1 MLKSQSLYVC
11 NPSFEIRFQK
21 LRGDYMGLE
30 GYVDLPD
37 GRDVDVVKR
46 MRRAIALSPNK
57 PTCQLLAGHIGS
69 GKTTELLRLKTELEQ
84 RGFQVLY
91 CAIDDYLQTT
101 AIGLTELWLVILSL
115 LVQQLEKQGESLSL
129 AYLPNA
135 IREIE
140 LWLRVAA
147 PIGIA
152 TYSPRIQ
159 KIIQALQ
166 ERPSNNNQLQKSLE
180 SRLKNSLLAAG
191 EEVTA
196 IAVDRFKQ
204 MGKKGLVIIVDN
216 LDRLNLPQI
225 EVLFGEGGKYLRQF
239 QCHVIYTLPL
249 LAITHT
255 DEEWQERFQH
265 NFKGNAPIFLP
276 NIYLRDRQGIVNS
289 QSLHL
294 LRQVILKRIFPNPP
308 QDISQDTSEDIS
320 EEKSLEQVTDICDR
334 SETLDHLC
342 LASHGHLPYLLSL
355 FYSCLQLQ
363 DLPIQMETLQEVLQI
378 DRATRQSTISDRD
391 QSSLE
396 QAVNNPYLLTPDA
409 IALCRRL
416 LLFVNHDSDGYWF
429 TSPFLIL

>member
-1 MLKSQSLYVC
+1 MPNRESLHPC
-11 NPSFEIRFQK
+11 NPNFVIPFDQMQ
-21 LRGDYMGLE
+21 DY
-30 GYVDLPD
+30 YVDLAN
-37 GRDVDVVKR
+37 GRGEDVVKR
-46 MRRAIALSPNK
+46 MRRAIVVSPNK

-69 GKTTELLRLKTELEQ
+69 GKTTELLRLKMELDQ
-84 RGFQVLY
+84 RGFQVFY
-91 CAIDDYLQTT
+91 CAIDDHLQTT

-115 LVQQLEKQGESLSL
+115 IIQQLEKQGESLSL

-166 ERPSNNNQLQKSLE
+166 ESPSNYYQLQKSRD
-180 SRLKNSLLAAG
+180 SRLKSSLLAAG

-204 MGKKGLVIIVDN
+204 LGKKGLVIIIDN
-216 LDRLNLPQI
+216 LDRLNLHET

-249 LAITHT
+249 LAIAHT

-265 NFKGNAPIFLP
+265 NFKGNLPIFLP

-308 QDISQDTSEDIS
+308 QDISEDIS

-355 FYSCLQLQ
+355 LHSCLQLQ
-363 DLPIQMETLQEVLQI
+363 DLPIQMETLQQVLQI
-378 DRATRQSTISDRD
+378 DLVTRQSTISDRD
-391 QSSLE
+391 QLSLE

-429 TSPFLIL
+429 TSPFVET

>member
-1 MLKSQSLYVC
+1 MPNPKSLHAC
-11 NPSFEIRFQK
+11 NPSFEICFQK
-21 LRGDYMGLE
+21 MEEDYWDC
-30 GYVDLPD
+30 YVDLTD
-37 GRDVDVVKR
+37 GRGEDVVKR

-57 PTCQLLAGHIGS
+57 PTCQLLAGHVGS

-115 LVQQLEKQGESLSL
+115 LVQQLETQGESLSL

-152 TYSPRIQ
+152 TYCPRIQ
-159 KIIQALQ
+159 KIIQTLQ
-166 ERPSNNNQLQKSLE
+166 ERPSNHNQLQKSLD

-196 IAVDRFKQ
+196 IAVERFKQ

-216 LDRLNLPQI
+216 LDRLNLPQT

-249 LAITHT
+249 LAIAHT

-265 NFKGNAPIFLP
+265 NFKGNVPIFLP

-294 LRQVILKRIFPNPP
+294 LRQVILKRIFPNSP
-308 QDISQDTSEDIS
+308 QDISQ
-320 EEKSLEQVTDICDR
+320 EKILEQVTNICDR
-334 SETLDHLC
+334 PETLDHLC
-342 LASHGHLPYLLSL
+342 LASHGNLPYLLSL
-355 FYSCLQLQ
+355 LYSCLQLQ
-363 DLPIQMETLQEVLQI
+363 DPPIQMETVQQVLQI
-378 DRATRQSTISDRD
+378 DRAMRISAISDRD

-429 TSPFLIL
+429 TSPFVET

>member
-1 MLKSQSLYVC
+1 MPNRESLHPC
-11 NPSFEIRFQK
+11 NPNFVIPFDKMQ
-21 LRGDYMGLE
+21 DY
-30 GYVDLPD
+30 YVDLAN
-37 GRDVDVVKR
+37 GRGEDVVKR
-46 MRRAIALSPNK
+46 MRRAIVVSPNK

-69 GKTTELLRLKTELEQ
+69 GKTTELLRLKMELEQ

-101 AIGLTELWLVILSL
+101 TMGLTELWLVILNL

-152 TYSPRIQ
+152 TYCPRIQ

-166 ERPSNNNQLQKSLE
+166 ERPANHNQLQTTLE

-204 MGKKGLVIIVDN
+204 RGMKGLVIIVDN
-216 LDRLNLPQI
+216 LDRLNPTQT

-239 QCHVIYTLPL
+239 QCHLIYTLPL
-249 LAITHT
+249 LAIAHT
-255 DEEWQERFQH
+255 DEQWQERFQH
-265 NFKGNAPIFLP
+265 NFKGNLPIFLP
-276 NIYLRDRQGIVNS
+276 NMYLRDRQGIVNS

-308 QDISQDTSEDIS
+308 QDIS
-320 EEKSLEQVTDICDR
+320 EEKSLEQVSDR
-334 SETLDHLC
+334 PETLDHLC

-355 FYSCLQLQ
+355 LYSCLQFQ
-363 DLPIQMETLQEVLQI
+363 DLPIQMETLQQVLQM

-416 LLFVNHDSDGYWF
+416 LLFINHDSQGYWF
-429 TSPFLIL
+429 SSPFVET

>member
-1 MLKSQSLYVC
+1 MPNRESLHPC
-11 NPSFEIRFQK
+11 NPNFVIPFDKMQ
-21 LRGDYMGLE
+21 DY
-30 GYVDLPD
+30 YVDLAN
-37 GRDVDVVKR
+37 GRGEDVVKR
-46 MRRAIALSPNK
+46 MRRAIVVSPNK

-69 GKTTELLRLKTELEQ
+69 GKTTELLRLKMELEQ

-101 AIGLTELWLVILSL
+101 TMGLTELWLVILNL

-152 TYSPRIQ
+152 TYCPRIQ
-159 KIIQALQ
+159 KIIQAIQ
-166 ERPSNNNQLQKSLE
+166 ESPANYNQLQTTLE

-204 MGKKGLVIIVDN
+204 RGMKGLVIIVDN
-216 LDRLNLPQI
+216 LDRLNPTQT

-239 QCHVIYTLPL
+239 QCHLIYTLPL
-249 LAITHT
+249 LAIAHT
-255 DEEWQERFQH
+255 DEQWQERFQH
-265 NFKGNAPIFLP
+265 NFKGNLPIFLP
-276 NIYLRDRQGIVNS
+276 NMYLRDRQGIVNS

-308 QDISQDTSEDIS
+308 QDIS
-320 EEKSLEQVTDICDR
+320 EEKSLEQVSDR
-334 SETLDHLC
+334 PETLDHLC

-355 FYSCLQLQ
+355 LYSCLQFQ
-363 DLPIQMETLQEVLQI
+363 DLPIQMETLQQVLQM

-416 LLFVNHDSDGYWF
+416 LLFINHDSQGYWF
-429 TSPFLIL
+429 SSPFVET

>member
-1 MLKSQSLYVC
+1 
-11 NPSFEIRFQK
+11 
-21 LRGDYMGLE
+21 MGLD
-30 GYVDLPD
+30 GYVDLTD
-37 GRDVDVVKR
+37 GRGDDVVKR
-46 MRRAIALSPNK
+46 MRRAIVLSPNK

-69 GKTTELLRLKTELEQ
+69 GKTTELLRLKMELEQ
-84 RGFQVLY
+84 RGFQVFY
-91 CAIDDYLQTT
+91 CAVDDYLQTT

-115 LVQQLEKQGESLSL
+115 VIQQLEKQGESLSL

-166 ERPSNNNQLQKSLE
+166 ESPSNYNQLQKSRD
-180 SRLKNSLLAAG
+180 SRLKSSLLAAG

-216 LDRLNLPQI
+216 LDRLNLPQT

-249 LAITHT
+249 LAIAHT

-289 QSLHL
+289 QSLYL

-308 QDISQDTSEDIS
+308 QDISEDIS
-320 EEKSLEQVTDICDR
+320 EETSLEQVTDICDR

-355 FYSCLQLQ
+355 FYSCLQVQ

-378 DRATRQSTISDRD
+378 DRATRQFTISDHDR
-391 QSSLE
+391 SSLE
-396 QAVNNPYLLTPDA
+396 QAVKNPYLLTADA

-416 LLFVNHDSDGYWF
+416 LLFINHDSDGYWF
-429 TSPFLIL
+429 SSPFAEST

>member
-1 MLKSQSLYVC
+1 MDLDCYV
-11 NPSFEIRFQK
+11 N
-21 LRGDYMGLE
+21 LT
-30 GYVDLPD
+30 D
-37 GRDVDVVKR
+37 GRSEDVVKR
-46 MRRAIALSPNK
+46 MRRAIILSPNK
-57 PTCQLLAGHIGS
+57 PTCQLLTGHIGS
-69 GKTTELLRLKTELEQ
+69 GKTTELLRLKMELEQ
-84 RGFQVLY
+84 RGFQVFY
-91 CAIDDYLQTT
+91 CAVDDYLQTT

-115 LVQQLEKQGESLSL
+115 VIQQLEKQGESLSL

-166 ERPSNNNQLQKSLE
+166 ESPSNYHQLQKSRD
-180 SRLKNSLLAAG
+180 SRLKSSLLAAG

-204 MGKKGLVIIVDN
+204 LGKKGLVIIMDN
-216 LDRLNLPQI
+216 LDRLNLHQT

-249 LAITHT
+249 LAIAHT
-255 DEEWQERFQH
+255 EAEWQERFQH
-265 NFKGNAPIFLP
+265 HFKGNAPIFLP
-276 NIYLRDRQGIVNS
+276 NIYLRDRKGSINS
-289 QSLHL
+289 QSLRL
-294 LRQVILKRIFPNPP
+294 LRQVILKRIFPNSP
-308 QDISQDTSEDIS
+308 QDISQEISQDIS
-320 EEKSLEQVTDICDR
+320 EEKSLKQVTNICDR

-363 DLPIQMETLQEVLQI
+363 DLPIQMETLQQVLQI
-378 DRATRQSTISDRD
+378 DRATRKSTISDRD

-416 LLFVNHDSDGYWF
+416 LLFVNHDSEGYWF
-429 TSPFLIL
+429 TSPFVESTQFLKTRG

>member
-1 MLKSQSLYVC
+1 MLNRESFYPC
-11 NPSFEIRFQK
+11 NPNFVIPFDKMQ
-21 LRGDYMGLE
+21 DY
-30 GYVDLPD
+30 YVDLAD
-37 GRDVDVVKR
+37 GRGEDVVKR
-46 MRRAIALSPNK
+46 MRRAIAVSPNK

-91 CAIDDYLQTT
+91 CVIDDYLQTT
-101 AIGLTELWLVILSL
+101 TIGLTELWLVILSL

-135 IREIE
+135 IREVE

-159 KIIQALQ
+159 KIIEALQ
-166 ERPSNNNQLQKSLE
+166 VRPANHNQLQKSLE
-180 SRLKNSLLAAG
+180 SRLRNSLLAAG

-216 LDRLNLPQI
+216 LDRLDLPQTEI
-225 EVLFGEGGKYLRQF
+225 LFGESGKYLRQF
-239 QCHVIYTLPL
+239 QCHLIYTVPL
-249 LAITHT
+249 LAIAHT
-255 DEEWQERFQH
+255 DQQWQERFQH
-265 NFKGNAPIFLP
+265 NFKGNLPIFLP
-276 NIYLRDRQGIVNS
+276 NLYLRDRENTVNFKN
-289 QSLHL
+289 LHL
-294 LRQVILKRIFPNPP
+294 LRQVVLKRMLPNFSP
-308 QDISQDTSEDIS
+308 
-320 EEKSLEQVTDICDR
+320 DICDR
-334 SETLDHLC
+334 PETLDHLC

-355 FYSCLQLQ
+355 LYSCLRLQ
-363 DLPIQMETLQEVLQI
+363 ELPIEMETVQQVLQI
-378 DRATRQSTISDRD
+378 DHATRLSTISDRD
-391 QSSLE
+391 QLALK

-416 LLFVNHDSDGYWF
+416 LLFVNHDPEGYWF
-429 TSPFLIL
+429 SSPFLND

>member
-1 MLKSQSLYVC
+1 MPNRESLHPC
-11 NPSFEIRFQK
+11 NPNFVIPFDKMQ
-21 LRGDYMGLE
+21 DY
-30 GYVDLPD
+30 YVDLAN
-37 GRDVDVVKR
+37 GRGEDVVKR
-46 MRRAIALSPNK
+46 MRRAIVVSPNK

-69 GKTTELLRLKTELEQ
+69 GKTTELLRLKMELEQ

-101 AIGLTELWLVILSL
+101 TMGLTELWLVILNL

-152 TYSPRIQ
+152 TYCPRIQ

-166 ERPSNNNQLQKSLE
+166 ERPANHNQLQTTLE

-196 IAVDRFKQ
+196 IAVERFKQ
-204 MGKKGLVIIVDN
+204 MGKKGLVILVDN
-216 LDRLNLPQI
+216 LDRLNPTQT

-239 QCHVIYTLPL
+239 QCHLIYTLPL
-249 LAITHT
+249 LAIAHT
-255 DEEWQERFQH
+255 DEQWQERFQH

-276 NIYLRDRQGIVNS
+276 NLYLCDRQGIVNS

-308 QDISQDTSEDIS
+308 QDIS
-320 EEKSLEQVTDICDR
+320 EEKSLEQVSDR
-334 SETLDHLC
+334 PETLDHLC

-355 FYSCLQLQ
+355 LYSCLQFQ
-363 DLPIQMETLQEVLQI
+363 DLPIQMETLQQVLQM

-416 LLFVNHDSDGYWF
+416 LLFINHDSQGYWF
-429 TSPFLIL
+429 SSPFVET